1 MRAHG
6 LVCLC
11 NLIEE
16 SEVSNAMT
24 TNYSEELD
32 FRLIF
37 GESSYTHQSSLG
49 HTGLFI
55 TFRARDDF
63 NAPIIINEVRAS
75 ARGYNGSDAFVS
87 RLSLSLCGQNVLQKW
102 PCFDLCVTNL

>member
-87 RLSLSLCGQNVLQKW
+87 RLSLSLRPK
-102 PCFDLCVTNL
+102 CFTEVAMF

>member
-11 NLIEE
+11 NLTEE
-16 SEVSNAMT
+16 SRAEVSNAMT

-37 GESSYTHQSSLG
+37 GESSYTHQSPLG

-55 TFRARDDF
+55 TFRARD
-63 NAPIIINEVRAS
+63 ATILTLR
-75 ARGYNGSDAFVS
+75 
-87 RLSLSLCGQNVLQKW
+87 
-102 PCFDLCVTNL
+102 